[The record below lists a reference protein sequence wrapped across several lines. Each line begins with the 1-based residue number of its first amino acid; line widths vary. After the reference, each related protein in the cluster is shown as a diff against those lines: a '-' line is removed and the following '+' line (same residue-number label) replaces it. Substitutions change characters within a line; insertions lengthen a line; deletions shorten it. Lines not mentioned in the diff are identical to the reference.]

1 MYTYYNDG
9 KGYNVDIMRREG
21 HAPIVSDYRND
32 GNRSEYSDDEQRKVW
47 RFVPDASGMGGTWR
61 QF

>member
-1 MYTYYNDG
+1 MYTYHDDG
-9 KGYNVDIMRREG
+9 KGYNVGIMRNEG

-32 GNRSEYSDDEQRKVW
+32 SGRATYSDEPRKVW
-47 RFVPDASGMGGTWR
+47 RFVPDASGIGGTWR